1 MSCCMFWL
9 HPDALPVFAEWPC
22 KDCGVQETAGSRLEE
37 APRGSVVQ
45 IVPPTGGSLGAL
57 WGRVA
62 GWFGGLSARTASDGA
77 APT

>member
-22 KDCGVQETAGSRLEE
+22 KDCGVQETAGSPLEE
-37 APRGSVVQ
+37 APRGSVGE
-45 IVPPTGGSLGAL
+45 IAPLTAGGLGAL

-62 GWFGGLSARTASDGA
+62 ERFGLLSARTASDGA